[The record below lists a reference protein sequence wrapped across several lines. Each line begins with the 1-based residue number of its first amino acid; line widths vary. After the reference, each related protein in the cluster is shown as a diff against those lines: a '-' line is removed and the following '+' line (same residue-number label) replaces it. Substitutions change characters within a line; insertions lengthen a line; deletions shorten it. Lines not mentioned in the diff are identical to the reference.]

1 MAIKVLIVEDS
12 PIARSILKRML
23 DSAPNIEVVGMA
35 ETGIQ
40 GLELLNKLQP
50 DVICTDLH
58 MPRMNGLEFTME
70 VMATKPRPILVIS
83 ASVQEE
89 DTENVFE
96 LLDAGAVDIFP
107 KPRVGGTT
115 EYEAVKHQLI
125 NKIQV
130 LSGVRVF
137 TRRRRSDPGAVP
149 SHEVSPSP
157 SPPSL
162 PTASR
167 IPPPRSLHPPTL
179 PVIQTPPPSR
189 RYSLPTKPK
198 VLAVGASTGG
208 PQALRTVLS
217 PLPNDFPAPVLCV
230 QHISEGFLQGLL
242 DWLGHQCHLP
252 IRIAEQGETPR
263 AGVIYFPRE
272 QFHLEL
278 DALGRFHYSNGMRV
292 GGHRPSVTVTF
303 QAVARVYR
311 GATVG
316 VLLTGMGRDGADGML
331 AIHQAGGYTIAQNE
345 QSCVVFGMPKEAIAL
360 GAARE
365 VLPIEVIPLTL
376 MKVFV

>member
-40 GLELLNKLQP
+40 GLELLDKLQP

-89 DTENVFE
+89 DTQNVFE

-107 KPRVGGTT
+107 KPRAGGTT
-115 EYEAVKHQLI
+115 EYEAVKQQLI

-137 TRRRRSDPGAVP
+137 TRRRRGDHPPLS
-149 SHEVSPSP
+149 
-157 SPPSL
+157 SPP
-162 PTASR
+162 
-167 IPPPRSLHPPTL
+167 IPPPPPTPPPLLRSLEPPTPPL
-179 PVIQTPPPSR
+179 IQTPPPIR
-189 RYSLPTKPK
+189 RYSALNKPK
-198 VLAVGASTGG
+198 ILTVGASTGG
-208 PQALRTVLS
+208 PQALRTVLGS
-217 PLPNDFPAPVLCV
+217 LPSHFPAPVICV

-242 DWLGHQCHLP
+242 DWLGHHCHLP
-252 IRIAEQGETPR
+252 IQIAQEGETPR
-263 AGVIYFPRE
+263 AGVIYFPKE
-272 QFHLEL
+272 QVHLEF
-278 DALGRFHYSNGMRV
+278 DSVGRFRYSGATRV

-303 QAVARVYR
+303 QAVAQVYR
-311 GATVG
+311 AASVG

-365 VLPIEVIPLTL
+365 VLSIEAIPLTL